1 MKRAM
6 KKLSCLLLIAC
17 MLFGCVSPVYAE
29 SYQDCASWKI
39 LTDNNVNT
47 KKNVIWYT
55 RKNWSYEAYSFPWKI
70 KSVKS
75 SNSSCVKITKVNIK
89 DGFFIFKSK
98 KKGKV
103 KITMSTNK
111 GKKYLYVVVDGYL
124 KPERRQLTINGYIDD
139 NSNNRV
145 ISLKYSKSDGKYLYA
160 YVWDGMADHKIT
172 KKDIMYEYANAYAY
186 LKVSVDGKV
195 VYNKKVWHMPVSYD
209 YNFGDMLLIKIKNT
223 KGKHKIVISR
233 CGTTKVVYINIK

>member
-1 MKRAM
+1 MKRVM
-6 KKLSCLLLIAC
+6 KKLSCFVLIVC
-17 MLFGCVSPVYAE
+17 MLFGCVSPVYAA

-75 SNSSCVKITKVNIK
+75 SNSSCVKITKVNTK
-89 DGFFIFKSK
+89 DGSFIFKSK

-111 GKKYLYVVVDGYL
+111 GKKYLYIVVDGYL
-124 KPERRQLTINGYIDD
+124 KPERRQLTINGYIND